1 MSYKYIYISYCIYIY
16 IHMQH
21 GITMDVCPPC
31 WRYNKPTNWYF
42 DDLDHPERAKKK
54 ASEVD
59 QN

>member
-1 MSYKYIYISYCIYIY
+1 
-16 IHMQH
+16 MQH